1 VVYKTPQRDIHALL
15 NVDFDIDTAE
25 TVAVVGESGCGKST
39 LGFSVMRLLPRNA
52 YIAGGSITFQ
62 STDITKLQTKELGR
76 VRWEKISM
84 IPQNA
89 QNALD
94 PTQRVGSQVVEG
106 ILAHR
111 KISRRA
117 AAETTISLFKGVG
130 LAQERLRNYPHELSG
145 GSRQRVMIGM
155 ALALN
160 PVLLIADEPTTGL
173 DVAVQLQI
181 LELLKTIKR
190 QTGLSI
196 IFITHDLG
204 VARYISDRITVM
216 YAGQVVEE
224 SATKA
229 LFDNPLHPY
238 TMALKDNI
246 LPLTRKQR
254 RDPVAGTPPTL
265 EEIKTRCPFAD
276 RCVFAKQICMDEDP
290 PLIKIDEGSS
300 KCFFAKEF
308 RRSKGC
314 L

>member
-1 VVYKTPQRDIHALL
+1 VVYKTPQRDIHALD
-15 NVDFDIDTAE
+15 NVDFDVDAAE

-52 YIAGGSITFQ
+52 HIAGGCITFQ
-62 STDITKLQTKELGR
+62 STDIAKLHTKELRR
-76 VRWEKISM
+76 VRWEKISI

-94 PTQRVGSQVVEG
+94 PTQRVGNQIVEG

-111 KISRRA
+111 KVSGREA
-117 AAETTISLFKGVG
+117 TEMAISLFKGVG
-130 LAQERLRNYPHELSG
+130 LAEERLRNYPHELSG

-181 LELLKTIKR
+181 LELLKTIKK
-190 QTGLSI
+190 QTGLSM

-204 VARYISDRITVM
+204 VARYISDRIAVM

-246 LPLTRKQR
+246 LPLTGKQR
-254 RDPVAGTPPTL
+254 REPLQLGSWQEVGEGTGGCLHHSEEGRHSRGCGRKRQRKDDAGTPPVG
-265 EEIKTRCPFAD
+265 D
-276 RCVFAKQICMDEDP
+276 RATK
-290 PLIKIDEGSS
+290 
-300 KCFFAKEF
+300 
-308 RRSKGC
+308 
-314 L
+314 